1 MPSAEQRPL
10 STSACAESRR
20 PPLPGR
26 LELTRV
32 LLISTYELG
41 HQPLQLAMPATALLA
56 VGHDVRC
63 VDLAVDPLDEAAV
76 DWAERV
82 AFSVPMHTAMRLAL
96 RVAETIRT
104 RRPELPLCFY
114 GLYAQVSRSL
124 TDRSATDAVIAGE
137 YEPGLVAW
145 ACGQDPGPAIQLTRA
160 RARVPAR
167 HLLPPLDRYARLA
180 VDGEERLV
188 GSVEASRGCS
198 HRCRHCPVP
207 VVYDGRV
214 RAVDE
219 AAVVADV
226 DQLVVAGAR
235 HITFADPDF
244 LNTPLHSRR
253 VVAAIHQRHPNL
265 TFDCTTKVEH
275 ILRYPELWPELA
287 EAGCAFVVSAF
298 ESVSN
303 SILEHLD
310 KGHSVADASKAV
322 VLLRDH
328 GIEVRPSWLP
338 FTPWTTIDDL
348 VDLVDFVVAHDLAPN
363 VDPVQYT
370 VRLLVPEGSLLLGRA
385 SMTPHLGPYDLARLG
400 RMWLHPY
407 PAVDQLQQELATLVE
422 ERVEQPATQ
431 TFEEIDALIRAKAAI
446 FRPPPPRG
454 AISKG
459 AAGERARLTE
469 PWFCCS
475 EPTEAQLAPL
485 GSPRP
490 PFVQEGFTKVSSAEE
505 SSRFNAG

>member
-1 MPSAEQRPL
+1 
-10 STSACAESRR
+10 
-20 PPLPGR
+20 
-26 LELTRV
+26 
-32 LLISTYELG
+32 
-41 HQPLQLAMPATALLA
+41 
-56 VGHDVRC
+56 
-63 VDLAVDPLDEAAV
+63 
-76 DWAERV
+76 
-82 AFSVPMHTAMRLAL
+82 
-96 RVAETIRT
+96 
-104 RRPELPLCFY
+104 
-114 GLYAQVSRSL
+114 
-124 TDRSATDAVIAGE
+124 
-137 YEPGLVAW
+137 
-145 ACGQDPGPAIQLTRA
+145 
-160 RARVPAR
+160 
-167 HLLPPLDRYARLA
+167 
-180 VDGEERLV
+180 
-188 GSVEASRGCS
+188 
-198 HRCRHCPVP
+198 VP

-226 DQLVVAGAR
+226 DQLVAAGAR

-253 VVAAIHQRHPNL
+253 VVAAIHQRHPQL

-287 EAGCAFVVSAF
+287 DARCAFVVSAF
-298 ESVSN
+298 ESVSD

-310 KGHSVADASKAV
+310 KGHSLADASKAV

-385 SMTPHLGPYDLARLG
+385 AMTPHLGPYDLTRLG
-400 RMWLHPY
+400 WTWSHPD
-407 PAVDQLQQELATLVE
+407 PAVDQLQQELAALVE
-422 ERVEQPATQ
+422 DRVEQPAAQ
-431 TFEEIDALIRAKAAI
+431 TFGEIDALIRAKAAT
-446 FRPPPPRG
+446 FRAPPPRG

-475 EPTEAQLAPL
+475 EPTEAQLTPL
-485 GSPRP
+485 GSP
-490 PFVQEGFTKVSSAEE
+490 
-505 SSRFNAG
+505 